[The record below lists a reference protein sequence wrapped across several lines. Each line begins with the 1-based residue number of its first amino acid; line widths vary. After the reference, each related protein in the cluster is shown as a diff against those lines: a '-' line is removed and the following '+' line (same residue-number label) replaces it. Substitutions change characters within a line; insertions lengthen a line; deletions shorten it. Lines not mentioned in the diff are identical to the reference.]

1 MDIQFVTSNIG
12 NIDNVDISKRK
23 VESFVEDEKLN
34 VTQAKFISISEE
46 FIVTIS
52 SSLSNENQSNSNSLR
67 ILEKNFTDQL
77 LYCIQNE
84 HFEYGYENQADIIVK
99 SFMLKNSTITKEWLN
114 RIFIR
119 YFNNSEIIIGILRLI
134 SRFDYEDMSPQ
145 GATMALASLSHQ
157 DLECKECAIRAFE
170 SWSTYESL
178 AILRFVSVEDD
189 WIKDYLNSVILDIEC
204 KYGITR

>member
-99 SFMLKNSTITKEWLN
+99 SFMLKKHVMQ
-114 RIFIR
+114 F
-119 YFNNSEIIIGILRLI
+119 
-134 SRFDYEDMSPQ
+134 
-145 GATMALASLSHQ
+145 
-157 DLECKECAIRAFE
+157 
-170 SWSTYESL
+170 
-178 AILRFVSVEDD
+178 
-189 WIKDYLNSVILDIEC
+189 
-204 KYGITR
+204 

>member
-77 LYCIQNE
+77 LYYIQNE

-119 YFNNSEIIIGILRLI
+119 YFNNSEIVFR
-134 SRFDYEDMSPQ
+134 SPKQ
-145 GATMALASLSHQ
+145 PKT
-157 DLECKECAIRAFE
+157 
-170 SWSTYESL
+170 
-178 AILRFVSVEDD
+178 
-189 WIKDYLNSVILDIEC
+189 
-204 KYGITR
+204 TRNNQV